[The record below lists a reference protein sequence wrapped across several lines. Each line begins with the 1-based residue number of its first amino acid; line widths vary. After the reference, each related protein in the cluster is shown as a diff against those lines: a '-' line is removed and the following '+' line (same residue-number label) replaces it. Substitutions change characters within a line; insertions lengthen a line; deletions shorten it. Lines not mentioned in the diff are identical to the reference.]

1 MTTQPRYYASARGSY
16 AGEVAN
22 AVRDFSQSFKQTPL
36 WAKLAWNDI
45 LHRYRGSILGPFWI
59 VLTNLA
65 FVLGIG
71 LVYSKLMH
79 AALHDYVPWI
89 ATGVVVWNLFATSVM
104 EGGDAFVSQGVI
116 IRQSST
122 PLPLF
127 VWRVVLRNLINFAHQ
142 LVVVIGVAV
151 YFGYLFQINLPM
163 AALGLVLIVL
173 NLTWIVMILAV
184 VSARYRDL
192 QQGVVSLVQMLF
204 FLSPVIWFT
213 HQARASLRILEVNPV
228 YHMLEA
234 LRNPLIGQPVPLHSL
249 AYLAIMVVA
258 GWIVAFL
265 VYAGVRRRVV
275 HYL

>member
-16 AGEVAN
+16 ASEAAN
-22 AVRDFSQSFKQTPL
+22 AVRDIALSFQQTPL

-59 VLTNLA
+59 VITNLA

-71 LVYSKLMH
+71 VVYSQLMNVS
-79 AALHDYVPWI
+79 LKEYVPWI

-104 EGGDAFVSQGVI
+104 EGGDAFVQHGVI

-127 VWRVVLRNLINFAHQ
+127 VWRVVLRNLIAFAHQ
-142 LVVVIGVAV
+142 AVVVIGVAV

-163 AALGLVLIVL
+163 AILGLVLTVL
-173 NLTWIVMILAV
+173 NISWIVMVLAI
-184 VSARYRDL
+184 VSARFRDL
-192 QQGVVSLVQMLF
+192 QQGVVSATQLLF

-213 HQARASLRILEVNPV
+213 SHARASLKILQINPV

-234 LRNPLIGQPVPLHSL
+234 VRNPLIGLPVPLHSL
-249 AYLAIMVVA
+249 AYLAIMMAV